1 MDKIMKVDEEN
12 RPTCSLEEV
21 TDVPSEKNP
30 KPLSSNVN
38 KDSDED
44 SGSDSEDDVDDTKL
58 AEQLKTLESELSTN
72 PSNYDLHIQ
81 SINLLRRMGELE
93 KLRQARDAMNA
104 LFPLTPSMWQEWAKD
119 EASLSTPE
127 AVATIENLYERGVFD
142 YLSVSLWCEYLNYIQ
157 QCDPSVRECSPDG
170 ITKTRNLFERA
181 LTAGGLHIAE
191 GNKIWE
197 AYREFEE
204 AILYTIDD
212 TDHKAKES
220 QVQRIRNLFHRQL
233 SVPLVNLESTL
244 VAYKAWEVEQGSPLN
259 AESCDLDGIAANV
272 VTAYHKA
279 MQMYNVRVE
288 YEGQIVLNMS
298 DGEKLQRFMS
308 VGDPARVQVLYERA
322 IAKFPV
328 SSDLWLGYLRYMDRT
343 LKAGNVLKDVYSRAS
358 KNCPW
363 VGEIWV
369 CYLLALERGHAPEK
383 DISAVFERALQCTFS
398 TLEEYLDLFLTRVD
412 GLRRRI
418 LSQSEEE
425 GNLDFSLVKET
436 FEYASGY
443 LSPQLKNT
451 NSLLRLYAYWA
462 RLELNLGKD
471 TVAARCVWE
480 SLLKMCGSMLEA
492 WQGYITMEVELG
504 NIAEARSIYKRC
516 YGKRFA
522 GTGSEDICHS
532 WLRFER
538 EFGTLEDFDHA
549 VQKVTPRLEELQFYK
564 IQQELK
570 PSAITTGLKENPV
583 KKNAYEKRKGG
594 SNITDEQS
602 PAKRKKTTTQTQKRE
617 QDMVQHRAPD
627 KAHGDEIDE
636 LKDNM
641 QNAASDPVKRMTDSG
656 SGRVKLYTDQ
666 CTIFISN
673 LNLKANSEDLRKFF
687 ADVGGVVSIR
697 ILHDKFT
704 GKSRGLAYVDFSDD
718 EHLAAALAKNKQTFL
733 GKKLSIARSNPKK
746 GKKGGSQDARRGSH
760 ASERVN
766 DGGSAPKLNETADD
780 LRKAEVSRPTGSRQ
794 SEDVQLKGK
803 NTFAVPRNMV
813 KPLGW
818 SDKQPKCIE
827 EGDEQPKSNDEF
839 RKLFI
844 KG

>member
-1 MDKIMKVDEEN
+1 
-12 RPTCSLEEV
+12 L
-21 TDVPSEKNP
+21 
-30 KPLSSNVN
+30 
-38 KDSDED
+38 
-44 SGSDSEDDVDDTKL
+44 
-58 AEQLKTLESELSTN
+58 Q
-72 PSNYDLHIQ
+72 
-81 SINLLRRMGELE
+81 
-93 KLRQARDAMNA
+93 
-104 LFPLTPSMWQEWAKD
+104 
-119 EASLSTPE
+119 
-127 AVATIENLYERGVFD
+127 
-142 YLSVSLWCEYLNYIQ
+142 
-157 QCDPSVRECSPDG
+157 
-170 ITKTRNLFERA
+170 
-181 LTAGGLHIAE
+181 
-191 GNKIWE
+191 
-197 AYREFEE
+197 
-204 AILYTIDD
+204 
-212 TDHKAKES
+212 AKES

-298 DGEKLQRFMS
+298 DGEKLQRFMNYLTFEKS

-436 FEYASGY
+436 FEANLIMSLQYASGY

-673 LNLKANSEDLRKFF
+673 LNLKAT
-687 ADVGGVVSIR
+687 A
-697 ILHDKFT
+697 
-704 GKSRGLAYVDFSDD
+704 
-718 EHLAAALAKNKQTFL
+718 
-733 GKKLSIARSNPKK
+733 
-746 GKKGGSQDARRGSH
+746 H